1 MNAPRVVDVSALAL
15 PSNHL
20 DEGLRALL
28 NSILFVRH
36 KEECKVEWR
45 FADAESGLNL
55 SYAAMVDGVVDSEID
70 YVIKKLH
77 VKGLPGI
84 IRLRFLEIQ
93 AADRQLLSELFTEEP
108 QGTKN
113 ASSSIGVEVWNIPV
127 DVIDESATQ
136 SSSENA
142 IRAALLEVYDASLC
156 CDHFS
161 GPCVF
166 TLSVVRKARAGSGS
180 DSDAASEGGTGQ
192 RKRRSRPRSTSVSS
206 ANGRSLL
213 FKILNSAGI
222 L

>member
-70 YVIKKLH
+70 YVIKKSH

-84 IRLRFLEIQ
+84 IRLRFREIQ
-93 AADRQLLSELFTEEP
+93 AAELATRQP
-108 QGTKN
+108 KNKN
-113 ASSSIGVEVWNIPV
+113 AITLLGVYFIASWN
-127 DVIDESATQ
+127 
-136 SSSENA
+136 
-142 IRAALLEVYDASLC
+142 
-156 CDHFS
+156 
-161 GPCVF
+161 
-166 TLSVVRKARAGSGS
+166 
-180 DSDAASEGGTGQ
+180 
-192 RKRRSRPRSTSVSS
+192 
-206 ANGRSLL
+206 
-213 FKILNSAGI
+213 
-222 L
+222 